1 MTADATNPGMPAIP
15 PGVAARLGAGEQL
28 MAALTG
34 AQGSGMAVTDRRLI
48 RWRPPG
54 AIVSLPLVLVE
65 RVQLDPGRP
74 DGRAMLLVVARDAR
88 PPLVLSLESRHMAA
102 AGPFTTAVLHAVSEA
117 VAATR
122 QRPSAAG
129 DGPEDRAA
137 TT

>member
-1 MTADATNPGMPAIP
+1 MPAIP

-28 MAALTG
+28 AAALTG

-74 DGRAMLLVVARDAR
+74 DSQAMLLVVARDAR
-88 PPLVLSLESRHMAA
+88 PPLVLSLDPRHMVD
-102 AGPFTTAVLHAVSEA
+102 AGPFTTAVLHAVLEA

-122 QRPSAAG
+122 RRPSTAA
-129 DGPEDRAA
+129 DGSEGRAA
-137 TT
+137 RT